1 MRKLMIATLMM
12 IGLSSFAQQNVQK
25 GRDLLS
31 AEQRT
36 ELQVK
41 KLTLELDL
49 NETQQKQLYTVIQKQ
64 QKAHDA
70 AKANRGEAKKNA
82 AKPTAD
88 ERFAM
93 RKASLDRKI
102 AFKQEVKNILTPV
115 QFEKWEQNSGQR
127 KAHGKKRGEL
137 KHADKRKDISK

>member
-12 IGLSSFAQQNVQK
+12 IGMTSFAQQNVQK

-49 NETQQKQLYTVIQKQ
+49 NETQQKQLYAIIQKQ
-64 QKAHDA
+64 QKAHDV
-70 AKANRGEAKKNA
+70 AKAQRSTAKKDA

-93 RKASLDRKI
+93 RKESLERKI
-102 AFKQEVKNILTPV
+102 AFKQEVKSILTPA
-115 QFEKWEQNSGQR
+115 QYEKWEQNLGKR
-127 KAHGKKRGEL
+127 KSHGLKRGEI
-137 KHADKRKDISK
+137 KHIDKRKDISK